1 MVHGCDDAV
10 ARQSFIGA
18 QQLDVHAAAKDG
30 DLTGL
35 KLVAARA
42 PHRFEHTDDVR
53 SYAACPSIAVNCER
67 VGCQDGCTPLDLA
80 KANGHNDCVQLIE
93 LQNEIAATDI

>member
-1 MVHGCDDAV
+1 MHGCDGV

-18 QQLDVHAAAKDG
+18 QQLDVHAAARDG

-35 KLVAARA
+35 QLVAARA
-42 PHRFEHTDDVR
+42 PHRFEHTDNVR
-53 SYAACPSIAVNCER
+53 SNAACPSVALNCER

-80 KANGHNDCVQLIE
+80 HLWMHNDCIQLIE
-93 LQNEIAATDI
+93 LQNEITATNV